1 MSAAT
6 LVRWGNGQG
15 VRLNRDV
22 VEDAGIKVGDQLDV
36 QVREGRIVLTPKRV
50 RVISVPDLRRC
61 LRATR
66 GLGRRRTDLLAKSE
80 RNFYEGL
87 SLW

>member
-15 VRLNRDV
+15 IRLNRDV

-50 RVISVPDLRRC
+50 RVISVPDFE
-61 LRATR
+61 AMFA
-66 GLGRRRTDLLAKSE
+66 G
-80 RNFYEGL
+80 YEGL
-87 SLW
+87 RTQEDGFAGQVGKELL

>member
-1 MSAAT
+1 MSSAT

-36 QVREGRIVLTPKRV
+36 QVREGRIVLTPKRA
-50 RVISVPDLRRC
+50 RVITIPDFE
-61 LRATR
+61 AMFAGYR
-66 GLGRRRTDLLAKSE
+66 GPQPQEDGFANQIGRELL
-80 RNFYEGL
+80 
-87 SLW
+87 

>member
-36 QVREGRIVLTPKRV
+36 QVREGRIVLTPKRM
-50 RVISVPDLRRC
+50 RVISVPDFE
-61 LRATR
+61 AMFA
-66 GLGRRRTDLLAKSE
+66 GYEIPRTQEDGFAGQVGKELL
-80 RNFYEGL
+80 
-87 SLW
+87 

>member
-1 MSAAT
+1 MSSAT

-36 QVREGRIVLTPKRV
+36 QVREGVLFNPKRA
-50 RVISVPDLRRC
+50 RIITIPDFE
-61 LRATR
+61 AMFAGYR
-66 GLGRRRTDLLAKSE
+66 GLSRRKTDLLIKSE
-80 RNFYEGL
+80 GNFCEGL

>member
-1 MSAAT
+1 MSSAT

-36 QVREGRIVLTPKRV
+36 QVREGRIVLTPSV
-50 RVISVPDLRRC
+50 RGSLRFQILKRC
-61 LRATR
+61 LRATG
-66 GLGRRRTDLLAKSE
+66 GLSRRKTDLLIKSE
-80 RNFYEGL
+80 GNFCEGL

>member
-50 RVISVPDLRRC
+50 RVISVPDFE
-61 LRATR
+61 AMFA
-66 GLGRRRTDLLAKSE
+66 G
-80 RNFYEGL
+80 YEGTRTQEDGFAGQVGKEL
-87 SLW
+87 L

>member
-36 QVREGRIVLTPKRV
+36 QVREGRIVLTPKRM
-50 RVISVPDLRRC
+50 RVISVPDFEVMF
-61 LRATR
+61 A
-66 GLGRRRTDLLAKSE
+66 G
-80 RNFYEGL
+80 YEGPRTQEDGFAGQVGKEL
-87 SLW
+87 L